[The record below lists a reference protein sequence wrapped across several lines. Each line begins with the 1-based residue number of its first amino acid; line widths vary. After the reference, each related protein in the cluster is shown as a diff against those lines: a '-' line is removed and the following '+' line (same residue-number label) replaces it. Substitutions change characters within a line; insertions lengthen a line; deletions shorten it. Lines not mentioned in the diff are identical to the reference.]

1 MITISLCMI
10 VRNEEQLIE
19 RCLNCVKDIADEI
32 IVIDT
37 GSSDRTKEL
46 ASKYT
51 TKIYDYD
58 WIDDFS
64 AARNF
69 SFSKATMDYIY
80 TADADE
86 IIDEGNREKF
96 KLLKSTLNPEVEIVE
111 IKYGNQLEKGST
123 YNFDV
128 EYRPK
133 LFKRV
138 RTFQWIDPIHEIVDC
153 RLNSM
158 TSDIQITH
166 KPLTDHA
173 SRDLSM
179 LEKITSASNGLSS
192 RLHMMY
198 ARELLIG
205 GTEEN
210 FYKAFDYFNKSLT
223 TGNMNADDIRLSH
236 CVLARYYNL
245 KSDAYNLFKIAT
257 KNIQGVAS
265 AEICCELGSYY
276 MNAKDYSEAVYWF
289 ITATTTASAD
299 LNINCVQFIPNIQL
313 CSCYIELGNMA
324 EAAKYNDMAGIYKPN
339 NLAVMANRD
348 LFNNLH
354 TAFAVRVY

>member
-1 MITISLCMI
+1 MFTISLCMI
-10 VRNEEQLIE
+10 VKNEEQLIE

-37 GSSDRTKEL
+37 GSTDKTKEL

-51 TKIYDYD
+51 TKIYDFE

-86 IIDEGNREKF
+86 IIDEENRKKF
-96 KLLKSTLNPEVEIVE
+96 KLLKSTLNPEVDIVE

-138 RTFQWIDPIHEIVDC
+138 RTFHWIDPIHEIVDC
-153 RLNSM
+153 RLNSI

-179 LEKITSASNGLSS
+179 LEKITESKGLSS

-198 ARELLIG
+198 ARELYIG
-205 GTEEN
+205 GTEED
-210 FYKAFDYFNKSLT
+210 FYKAFNYFNRSLT
-223 TGNMNADDIRLSH
+223 DESMNVDDIRLSH

-245 KSDAYNLFKIAT
+245 RSDRYNLVKIAT

-265 AEICCELGSYY
+265 AEICCELGNYY
-276 MNAKDYSEAVYWF
+276 MNAKDYNEAVYWYNTA
-289 ITATTTASAD
+289 ITNASAD

-313 CSCYIELGNMA
+313 CYCFIELGNMA

-339 NLAVMANRD
+339 DPAIKANRF
-348 LFNNLH
+348 LLSNNH
-354 TAFAVRVY
+354 T

>member
-10 VRNEEQLIE
+10 VKNEDQLIE
-19 RCLNCVKDIADEI
+19 RCLNCVKDIVDEI

-37 GSSDRTKEL
+37 GSTDNTKEL

-51 TKIYDYD
+51 AKIYDFE

-86 IIDEGNREKF
+86 IIDERNREKF
-96 KLLKSTLNPEVEIVE
+96 KLLKSTLDPEVDIVE

-123 YNFDV
+123 YNFDI
-128 EYRPK
+128 EHRPK

-179 LEKITSASNGLSS
+179 LGKITSESNGLSS

-198 ARELLIG
+198 ARELFIG
-205 GTEEN
+205 GTEED
-210 FYKAFDYFNKSLT
+210 FYKAFEYFNRSLT
-223 TGNMNADDIRLSH
+223 HGNMNTDDIRLSH

-245 KSDAYNLFKIAT
+245 KSDTYNLFKIAT

-265 AEICCELGSYY
+265 AEICCELGKYY
-276 MNAKDYSEAVYWF
+276 MNALDYSEAVYWYN
-289 ITATTTASAD
+289 TAITTASAD
-299 LNINCVQFIPNIQL
+299 LSINCVQFIPNIQL
-313 CSCYIELGNMA
+313 CYCFIKLGNMA

-339 NLAVMANRD
+339 DPAVIANRV
-348 LFNNLH
+348 LFNTH
-354 TAFAVRVY
+354 HSEFD